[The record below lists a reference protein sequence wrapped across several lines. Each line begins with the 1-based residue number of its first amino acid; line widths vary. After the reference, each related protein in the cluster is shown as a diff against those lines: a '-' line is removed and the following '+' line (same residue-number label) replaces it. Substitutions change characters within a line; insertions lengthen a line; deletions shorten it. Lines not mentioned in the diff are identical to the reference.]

1 MNGYPN
7 AFNHLLRLVLGMVF
21 ASGVLLIPNALDMR
35 LGWHV
40 PWALGGDLR
49 AWMVSSHAASV
60 YLTLLLAGALWTV
73 HMRAGWLR
81 QENVA
86 SGISL
91 VLALSLLA
99 LTGLLLYYAGDED
112 LINSAVVM
120 HIILGLMLPALLVG
134 HILGARRARL
144 RATRPR

>member
-1 MNGYPN
+1 
-7 AFNHLLRLVLGMVF
+7 
-21 ASGVLLIPNALDMR
+21 
-35 LGWHV
+35 
-40 PWALGGDLR
+40 
-49 AWMVSSHAASV
+49 
-60 YLTLLLAGALWTV
+60 
-73 HMRAGWLR
+73 MRAGWLR

-91 VLALSLLA
+91 VLALAMLA